1 MALLLILDRYS
12 GHTHFTYAYLGNN
25 KIWTDMLFMLTFT
38 ANGLADRFIIAGP
51 WWYFGMAFQLYVIY
65 ALFLRK
71 SSGEGSM
78 GYYSRGVDVAHCVV

>member
-38 ANGLADRFIIAGP
+38 ANGLADRFIIAGISVVC
-51 WWYFGMAFQLYVIY
+51 YLLIILAEIIGQ
-65 ALFLRK
+65 
-71 SSGEGSM
+71 GSM